1 MPFVKHASQSG
12 GAITGKDEEP
22 AQPGAGPPGADAAAA
37 PAAGPPGGDAA
48 GAPGEDDS
56 LSLHE
61 PDPPAVEPAEPAQPA
76 EPIQPAQAE
85 GEVVLTPGDLATRL
99 GRVEEQLTEF
109 HRRSAHRE
117 SVIDRLHEEN
127 QRLSEGIGRAFLE
140 PVIADL
146 IRLHDQLSGE
156 VRRLE
161 ASGQDA
167 RLLWSFAEDVAQIL
181 DRCGVE
187 AYSAEPGD
195 AFERG
200 RHRALAVVAC
210 EDESQHN
217 TVAEVV
223 AAGFLDRETG
233 RIRRPVQAR
242 VFQYSSRSGAAGQAP
257 STARSR

>member
-1 MPFVKHASQSG
+1 M
-12 GAITGKDEEP
+12 TGKDEEP
-22 AQPGAGPPGADAAAA
+22 AQPGAGPPGADAAGA
-37 PAAGPPGGDAA
+37 PAARPPGGDAA
-48 GAPGEDDS
+48 GPPGEDDS

-61 PDPPAVEPAEPAQPA
+61 PDPPAAQPAQPA
-76 EPIQPAQAE
+76 EPAQPAQAE
-85 GEVVLTPGDLATRL
+85 GEVVLTPGDLASRL

-161 ASGQDA
+161 AGGQDA
-167 RLLWSFAEDVAQIL
+167 RLVWSFAEDVAQIL

-242 VFQYSSRSGAAGQAP
+242 VFQCSSRSGAAGQAP